1 MMRPQQYASDAQVP
15 AVRRLDALSPL
26 DADALD
32 ALALAT
38 ERARTVQQRRELL
51 TEGAEI
57 AETLLVLDG
66 WGARVRHL
74 PDGRRQIMNFVLP
87 GDLIG
92 LCDQDRP
99 VASST
104 VTALTPMLVCPAPP
118 RGTARALDRAYA
130 MSRALEEAHLLAQIT
145 RLGRMSAH
153 ERIADLTLELNER
166 LEMAGLA
173 EGGRFTIPLTQE
185 VLADALG
192 LTPVHVN
199 RMLQQARRAR
209 ELSWTGRELR
219 LHDPQAL
226 REQVGRPPV
235 RVTAG

>member
-1 MMRPQQYASDAQVP
+1 MIRALRTPSSGQAP
-15 AVRRLDALSPL
+15 AVRRLDALVPL
-26 DADALD
+26 DAAAEA
-32 ALALAT
+32 ALADAT

-51 TEGAEI
+51 SEGAEI

-66 WGARVRHL
+66 WAARVRHL

-87 GDLIG
+87 GDLVG

-104 VTALTPMLVCPAPP
+104 VMALTPMLVCAAPP
-118 RGTARALDRAYA
+118 RGTSRTLDRAYA

-145 RLGRMSAH
+145 RLGRLSAH
-153 ERIADLTLELNER
+153 ERIGDLCLELNER

-173 EGGRFTIPLTQE
+173 HGGRFAIPLTQE

-209 ELSWTGRELR
+209 ELSWTGRELV
-219 LHDPQAL
+219 LHDPSAL

-235 RVTAG
+235 RVTTG

>member
-1 MMRPQQYASDAQVP
+1 MIRALRTPSSGQAP
-15 AVRRLDALSPL
+15 AVRRLDALVPL
-26 DADALD
+26 DVAAEA
-32 ALALAT
+32 ALADAT

-51 TEGAEI
+51 SEGAEI

-66 WGARVRHL
+66 WAARVRHL

-87 GDLIG
+87 GDLVG

-104 VTALTPMLVCPAPP
+104 VMALTPMLVCAAPP
-118 RGTARALDRAYA
+118 RGTSRTLDRAYA

-145 RLGRMSAH
+145 RLGRLSAH
-153 ERIADLTLELNER
+153 ERIGDLCLELNER

-173 EGGRFTIPLTQE
+173 HGGRFAIPLTQE

-209 ELSWTGRELR
+209 ELSWTGRELV
-219 LHDPQAL
+219 LHDPGAL